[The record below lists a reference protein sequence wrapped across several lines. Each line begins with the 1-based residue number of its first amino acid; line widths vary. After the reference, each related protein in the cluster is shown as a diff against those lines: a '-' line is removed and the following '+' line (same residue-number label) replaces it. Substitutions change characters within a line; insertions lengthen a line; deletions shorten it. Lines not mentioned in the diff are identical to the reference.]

1 MISVGEGNK
10 SGLGSFSQDMSAVK
24 HFWIGWV
31 EATYLAEA
39 EPPDGD
45 TRSGPLDKLNRV
57 RVRIFGYN
65 DMNDE
70 LDKLPIAD
78 VLMPN
83 TVGNVYNIGS
93 IFGLEVGAQVL
104 GCWLDRNNQIPVVL
118 GALNGYTRPPAGFQ
132 TRSPQNSGILDV
144 PDEVEEVDS
153 NVFNEE
159 SLDLPIG
166 GGAGEQP

>member
-1 MISVGEGNK
+1 MYRAGEGQK
-10 SGLGSFSQDMSAVK
+10 SGLGSFSQDMSAFK
-24 HFWIGWV
+24 NFWIGWV

-39 EPPDGD
+39 EPPEGD
-45 TRSGPLDKLNRV
+45 TRTGPLDKLNRV

-104 GCWLDRNNQIPVVL
+104 GMWLDRNNQIPVVL
-118 GALNGYTRPPAGFQ
+118 GALNGYTNPPAGFQ
-132 TRSPQNSGILDV
+132 TGSPQNSGILNV
-144 PDEVEEVDS
+144 PDNVEEVDS

-159 SLDLPIG
+159 SLELPIG
-166 GGAGEQP
+166 GGAGDEG